1 MNENLINHPY
11 VNNYNEDDIFNFLNY
26 DPVLDILKHI
36 HLKSRF
42 RRILIKHLLFFY
54 EKHILLFFIE
64 ILIGA
69 IILIFPI
76 ILSEITKLDYLNLYL
91 KSIVIFFVFY
101 LLKFVYKLY
110 DNYKYKY
117 HYIFYWER
125 SNFQSNINSLIKLAL
140 IFILVEYIK
149 TIFNY
154 IKNNNIE
161 EENNFDLINKLLILL
176 LKNNKNEDEDYYFQN
191 EKENYFNY
199 DYYLKTK
206 KTFIFLLIFF
216 SLKFLKSFIFK
227 IKYQTEKIMIYL
239 SLLIITLIYIVFFNK
254 LKKEKNH
261 KIFSIIQFILLS
273 FSLLFYIIWIF
284 RNMYKRIIKKK
295 EKYFCIRKLSFS
307 FILFA
312 TLNDILLIFG
322 SILFFIYTLLILLK
336 KNDKI
341 NIKLFNIKIIVII
354 ILSGNCFYFG
364 RYVLKDIYKPLCIQY
379 IPARLKNKFYIKI
392 NKKRK
397 WKLNK

>member
-1 MNENLINHPY
+1 
-11 VNNYNEDDIFNFLNY
+11 
-26 DPVLDILKHI
+26 
-36 HLKSRF
+36 
-42 RRILIKHLLFFY
+42 
-54 EKHILLFFIE
+54 
-64 ILIGA
+64 
-69 IILIFPI
+69 
-76 ILSEITKLDYLNLYL
+76 
-91 KSIVIFFVFY
+91 
-101 LLKFVYKLY
+101 VYKFY
-110 DNYKYKY
+110 DNCKYKYKN
-117 HYIFYWER
+117 IFYWER
-125 SNFQSNINSLIKLAL
+125 SNFQSNFNSLIKLAL
-140 IFILVEYIK
+140 IIILVEYIK

-176 LKNNKNEDEDYYFQN
+176 LKNNNNEDEDYYFQN
-191 EKENYFNY
+191 EKENNIVY
-199 DYYLKTK
+199 DYYLETK
-206 KTFIFLLIFF
+206 ETFIFLLIFF

-239 SLLIITLIYIVFFNK
+239 NLLIITLIYIVFFNK

-295 EKYFCIRKLSFS
+295 EKYFCIRKLSFT

>member
-76 ILSEITKLDYLNLYL
+76 ILSKITKLDYLNLYL
-91 KSIVIFFVFY
+91 ISIIIFLVFY
-101 LLKFVYKLY
+101 FLKFVYKLY

-117 HYIFYWER
+117 KDFFYWER
-125 SNFQSNINSLIKLAL
+125 SNFQSNLNSIIKLFL
-140 IFILVEYIK
+140 ICILVDNVK
-149 TIFNY
+149 KIFNY
-154 IKNNNIE
+154 IKNKKIE

-176 LKNNKNEDEDYYFQN
+176 LKNNNNEDEDYYFQN
-191 EKENYFNY
+191 EKENNIVY
-199 DYYLKTK
+199 DYYLETK
-206 KTFIFLLIFF
+206 ETFIFLLIFF

-239 SLLIITLIYIVFFNK
+239 NLLIITLIYIVFFNK

-312 TLNDILLIFG
+312 TLNDILLIFE